1 MRKRTPVLKQ
11 RWWIAGVD
19 PTSALLASDETVSVV
34 NRAILGDVRRL
45 FLIIFTHTRGPEISI
60 VTNAWNHRGNPADLV
75 PVNKLSMNLTSVGV
89 DDRYL
94 KALIVSEAVVTKMPC
109 KLFAALDSL

>member
-1 MRKRTPVLKQ
+1 
-11 RWWIAGVD
+11 
-19 PTSALLASDETVSVV
+19 
-34 NRAILGDVRRL
+34 
-45 FLIIFTHTRGPEISI
+45 
-60 VTNAWNHRGNPADLV
+60 
-75 PVNKLSMNLTSVGV
+75 VNKLSMNLTSVGV